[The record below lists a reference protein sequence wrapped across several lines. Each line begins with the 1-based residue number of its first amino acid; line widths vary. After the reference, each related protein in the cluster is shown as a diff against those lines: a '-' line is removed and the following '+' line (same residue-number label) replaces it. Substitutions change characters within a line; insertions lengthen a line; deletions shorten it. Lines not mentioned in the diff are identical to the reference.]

1 MLSGSTKENV
11 TNLQYVVDDEEYSAV
26 KCRRIIDSIGI
37 KDLQVDIFID
47 SKHFCDVIFNHKE
60 PFDIIILDIDMPNI
74 TGLELAKELRNN
86 NENVIIIFLTNHD
99 EFVFQAFEFQPF
111 RYIRKMKINTEM
123 PLAISSVV
131 KILELRKD
139 YEIMI
144 NCDGEEHVVL
154 MSEIVYIEAEKRK
167 TNIHLN
173 NKKILLSNINLSRI
187 ANSIQNEKFLS
198 IHRGCLVNIDYI
210 KTIKNDII
218 LLKNNEELL
227 ISRRRLKDVK
237 QQIMKLWGDTI

>member
-1 MLSGSTKENV
+1 MIKIAICDDSERDALFAKNIIKSCLNEIRIPSEVSYYLRPEDIKE
-11 TNLQYVVDDEEYSAV
+11 
-26 KCRRIIDSIGI
+26 KF
-37 KDLQVDIFID
+37 FIYKE
-47 SKHFCDVIFNHKE
+47 SLDVL
-60 PFDIIILDIDMPNI
+60 ILDIDMPNI